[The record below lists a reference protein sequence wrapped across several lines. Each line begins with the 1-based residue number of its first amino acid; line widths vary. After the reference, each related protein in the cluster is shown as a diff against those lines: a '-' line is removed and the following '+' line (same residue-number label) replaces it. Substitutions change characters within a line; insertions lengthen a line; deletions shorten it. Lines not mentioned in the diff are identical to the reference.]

1 MLLDEY
7 KDKDKSMIFDS
18 LDKLPFY
25 LQHLPSLQTV
35 MDVLDKVDLL
45 ESSPGFHNTDNPLV
59 RYNII
64 DYTSVDIRNPLE
76 IHRRE
81 ADVQIVLIGEELA
94 ITAPRSESVNA
105 GPYDEQ
111 KDAAFFDCDAT
122 MQMTLRPGLFALFFP
137 GEPHRGNIVLKQP
150 TVCRKVVFKLTLAT
164 D

>member
-1 MLLDEY
+1 
-7 KDKDKSMIFDS
+7 MIFDS

-45 ESSPGFHNTDNPLV
+45 GSSPGFHYTDNPLV

-64 DYTSVDIRNPLE
+64 DYTSVDVRNPLE

-94 ITAPRSESVNA
+94 VSAPRSEAANA
-105 GPYDEQ
+105 GPYDKQ
-111 KDAAFFDCDAT
+111 KDVAFFNCDTT
-122 MQMTLRPGLFALFFP
+122 MQMALRPGLFALFFP

-150 TVCRKVVFKLTLAT
+150 TVCRKVVFKLTMGA